1 MKIVI
6 RILNVVIIAIAAV
19 AAVFLFMPPAFSFK
33 SKITLN
39 VDTFSQFVPETEYS
53 KDIDIPTLLG
63 TDVINVG
70 LQFELDIAGI
80 NEMKDGNKD
89 KINEKL
95 VSKNVDDIVT
105 VLHEPVDLIT
115 EFAIRTNIKK
125 LVSEQVYNYV
135 DQALENYKSSHPG
148 SEKAIS
154 SSTDDILEEVGIDD
168 DYYTNFSNELYD
180 TANAENATVD
190 SVNNVLYDQINEALV
205 RAKRS
210 GVVDISSF
218 GDDAKENIRSSI
230 VSVFN
235 SLNLVKEDGN
245 SLEPIG
251 QIAYVYLATYLKK
264 ELTDVLSP
272 SELERKSEESAAA
285 YSDRLLEAYVLNKM
299 PDIFY
304 QIVGYVSLG
313 LFIGVFVFAGIWALL
328 IVITLIKTF
337 TKKPWTFFGP
347 WFWIVGIVELILG
360 FGITALARFA
370 LRKVDIAS
378 LGLPIQNLLV
388 SIKTYAFIPSILFI
402 VCIALAIVYTIIKK
416 IAKHSIV

>member
-1 MKIVI
+1 MKLII
-6 RILNVVIIAIAAV
+6 RIFNVVIMAIAAV
-19 AAVFLFMPPAFSFK
+19 AAVFLFLPPAFTFK

-53 KDIDIPTLLG
+53 KDIDIPKLLG

-70 LQFELDIAGI
+70 LSFDLDIAGI
-80 NEMKDGNKD
+80 NEMKDGK
-89 KINEKL
+89 KEVINDKL
-95 VSKNVDDIVT
+95 VSKNIDDIVT

-115 EFAIRTNIKK
+115 EFAIRSNVKK
-125 LVSEQVYNYV
+125 LISEQVYNYV
-135 DQALENYKSSHPG
+135 EQAFNDYKSSHPG

-154 SSTDDILEEVGIDD
+154 SSTEDILEEVGIDD
-168 DYYTNFSNELYD
+168 EYYTNFTNELYD
-180 TANAENATVD
+180 TANAKDATVD
-190 SVNNVLYDQINEALV
+190 SVNNVLYDQINEALD

-210 GVVDISSF
+210 GIVDVSSF
-218 GDDAKENIRSSI
+218 GDSAKENIRSSI

-235 SLNLVKEDGN
+235 SLNLIKEDGN

-251 QIAYVYLATYLKK
+251 QIAYVYLSSYLKQ
-264 ELTDVLSP
+264 ELSSDM
-272 SELERKSEESAAA
+272 SEEELARKPDEEIGA
-285 YSDRLLEAYVLNKM
+285 YSDRLLETYVLTKM

-347 WFWIVGIVELILG
+347 WFWLVGIVELILG
-360 FGITALARFA
+360 FGLTALARFA

-388 SIKTYAFIPSILFI
+388 SIKTYALIPSILFI
-402 VCIALAIVYTIIKK
+402 VCIALAIVYTVIKS
-416 IAKHSIV
+416 IAKKTIA

>member
-1 MKIVI
+1 MKLVI
-6 RILNVVIIAIAAV
+6 RIFNVIIMAIAAV
-19 AAVFLFMPPAFSFK
+19 AAVFLFVPPAFSFK
-33 SKITLN
+33 SKITLS

-70 LQFELDIAGI
+70 LKFELDTAGI
-80 NEMKDGNKD
+80 NEMKDGNKE

-95 VSKNVDDIVT
+95 VSKNVGDIVDI
-105 VLHEPVDLIT
+105 LHEPVDLIT
-115 EFAIRTNIKK
+115 EFAIRTNIQK
-125 LVSEQVYNYV
+125 LISEQVYNYV
-135 DQALENYKSSHPG
+135 DQAFENYKSSHPG

-154 SSTDDILEEVGIDD
+154 SSTADILEEVGIDD
-168 DYYTNFSNELYD
+168 NYYANFSNELYD
-180 TANAENATVD
+180 TANAEGATVD
-190 SVNNVLYDQINEALV
+190 SVNDVLFEQINEALD

-210 GVVDISSF
+210 GIVDVSSF
-218 GDDAKENIRSSI
+218 GDDAKESIRSSI
-230 VSVFN
+230 ASVFT
-235 SLNLVKEDGN
+235 SLNLIREDGN
-245 SLEPIG
+245 TLEPIG
-251 QIAYVYLATYLKK
+251 KIAYVYLSSYLKK
-264 ELTDVLSP
+264 ELAEVAEP
-272 SELERKSEESAAA
+272 SELERGADETIDA
-285 YSDRLLEAYVLNKM
+285 YSDRLLELYVLNMM

-347 WFWIVGIVELILG
+347 WFWLVGIVQLILG

-378 LGLPIQNLLV
+378 LGLPMENLLV
-388 SIKTYAFIPSILFI
+388 SIKTYALIPSIMFI
-402 VCIALAIVYTIIKK
+402 VSIVVAIVYTVLKS
-416 IAKHSIV
+416 IAKRSVE